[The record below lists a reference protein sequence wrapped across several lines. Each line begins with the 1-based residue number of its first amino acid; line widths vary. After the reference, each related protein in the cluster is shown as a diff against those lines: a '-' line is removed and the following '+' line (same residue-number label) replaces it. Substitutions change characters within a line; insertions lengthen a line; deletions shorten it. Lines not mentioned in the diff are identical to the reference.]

1 MYWPS
6 VGFGARS
13 DPIANQSL
21 IIPEDMHSAVAPD
34 LILANGRVITADA
47 NNRTF
52 EAVAVKTGRILAV
65 GNSSDM
71 LDLRGARTEVI
82 DLKGRTVIPGL
93 TDPHVHL
100 ADDGAASLNKIDV
113 RDFGTN
119 VRSIPHILEV
129 VRAQTRE
136 VPPGSWIVGT
146 GSPMQDFRMPEKRF
160 PRREELDA
168 VAADHPVSIGF
179 GAHVTIA
186 NSQALALAHVTK
198 ETAPPG
204 GGAIELDP
212 TTGELTGKLIERAQY
227 LVRDV
232 IPAYSYEQLKE
243 GIVHAMRRALRRGVT
258 TIHDI
263 VTNNET
269 TRAYQELVLEGR
281 LPIRASL
288 LLRILEAKIVPE
300 SLLNLGIKTGF
311 GNDWLKIGGVK
322 MSIDGGITGRVA
334 AFYEPYV
341 GDPCH
346 CGLIRIPADELDE
359 TVNAYH
365 RAGHRVCI
373 HAIGDRAMDMALD
386 AIEKAVTALPRTDHR
401 HRVEHLGNWMI
412 TKERLERIRRLEVLP
427 VPNVPFLHFIWESL
441 LDCMGPARLD
451 GSFGVKTLLESGIP
465 ITSGSDGPGYWP
477 TDPLRDMGTS
487 VSRQIWSGATIGA
500 DQAISAV
507 DALRMFTINAA
518 YNSFDER
525 IKGSIE
531 PGKLADLVVLAQD
544 PFTIAPERIK
554 DIPVDMTI
562 VDGRVAF
569 VSDGAPGLRQ

>member
-1 MYWPS
+1 M
-6 VGFGARS
+6 
-13 DPIANQSL
+13 N
-21 IIPEDMHSAVAPD
+21 SALAPD
-34 LILANGRVITADA
+34 LILGNGRVLTADA
-47 NNRTF
+47 DNRTF
-52 EAVAVKTGRILAV
+52 EAIAIKMGRIVAVGR
-65 GNSSDM
+65 SSEM
-71 LDLRGARTEVI
+71 LELRGSRTEVI

-129 VRAQTRE
+129 VRAQTCE
-136 VPPGSWIVGT
+136 VPPGTWIVGS

-160 PRREELDA
+160 PRREELDE
-168 VAADHPVSIGF
+168 AAPNHPVSIGF
-179 GAHVTIA
+179 GAHITIA

-198 ETAPPG
+198 ETPPPAG
-204 GGAIELDP
+204 GSIELDHA
-212 TTGELTGKLIERAQY
+212 TGELTGKLVERAQY
-227 LVRDV
+227 LVRNA
-232 IPAYSYEQLKE
+232 IPAYSYAQMKE
-243 GIVHAMRRALRRGVT
+243 GIVHAMRRAQRRGVT

-263 VTNNET
+263 VTNSET
-269 TRAYQELVLEGR
+269 VRAYQELMLEGR

-300 SLLNLGIKTGF
+300 SLLNLGLKTGF

-341 GDPCH
+341 DDPCH
-346 CGLIRIPADELDE
+346 CGLIRIPAEELDQ
-359 TVNAYH
+359 TVDAYH

-386 AIEKAVTALPRTDHR
+386 AIEKAVTAVPRADHR

-412 TKERLERIRRLEVLP
+412 TKERLQRIRRLEVLP

-441 LDCMGPARLD
+441 LDCMGPARLEA
-451 GSFGVKTLLESGIP
+451 SFAVKTLLESGIP

-477 TDPLRDMGTS
+477 ADPLRDMGTS
-487 VSRQIWSGATIGA
+487 VSRRIWSGATVGP

-507 DALRMFTINAA
+507 EALRMFTINAA
-518 YNSFDER
+518 YNGFDER

-531 PGKLADLVVLAQD
+531 PGKLADLAVLAQD
-544 PFTIAPERIK
+544 PLVVAPERIK

-562 VDGRVAF
+562 VDGRIAF
-569 VSDGAPGLRQ
+569 VHESAPQWRQ

>member
-1 MYWPS
+1 VS
-6 VGFGARS
+6 EIR
-13 DPIANQSL
+13 
-21 IIPEDMHSAVAPD
+21 ETDMHSAIAPD
-34 LILANGRVITADA
+34 LVLGNGRVLTADA
-47 NNRTF
+47 NNRAF
-52 EAVAVKTGRILAV
+52 EAVAVKMGRILAV
-65 GNSSDM
+65 GSSREM
-71 LDLRGARTEVI
+71 MDLRGPRTELI

-119 VRSIPHILEV
+119 VRSTAHILEV

-136 VPPGSWIVGT
+136 VPPGTWIVGT

-160 PRREELDA
+160 PRREELDQ
-168 VAADHPVSIGF
+168 VAPDHPVSIGF
-179 GAHVTIA
+179 GAHVTVA

-198 ETAPPG
+198 ETKPPG

-212 TTGELTGKLIERAQY
+212 ASGELTGKLVERAQY
-227 LVRDV
+227 LVRNV
-232 IPAYSYEQLKE
+232 IPAYTYEQMKD
-243 GIVHAMRRALRRGVT
+243 GIVHATRRAMRRGVT

-263 VTNNET
+263 VTNAQT
-269 TRAYQELVLEGR
+269 VRAYQELMLEGR
-281 LPIRASL
+281 LPIRVSL

-334 AFYEPYV
+334 AFSEPYED
-341 GDPCH
+341 DPCH
-346 CGLIRIPADELDE
+346 CGLIRIPSEELDE
-359 TVNAYH
+359 TVDAYH

-412 TKERLERIRRLEVLP
+412 TDERLERIRRLAVLP
-427 VPNVPFLHFIWESL
+427 VPNVPFLHYIWESL
-441 LDCMGPARLD
+441 LDCMGQKRLE
-451 GSFGVKTLLESGIP
+451 GSFGIKRLLEAGIP

-477 TDPLRDMGTS
+477 TDPLRDMSTS
-487 VSRQIWSGATIGA
+487 VSRRIWSGNTIGSE
-500 DQAISAV
+500 QAVSAA

-518 YNSFDER
+518 YNGFDER

-531 PGKLADLVVLAQD
+531 PGKLADLAVLAED
-544 PFTIAPERIK
+544 PLAIAPERIK

-562 VDGRVAF
+562 VDGRIAF
-569 VSDGAPGLRQ
+569 VHEGAQGLRQ

>member
-1 MYWPS
+1 
-6 VGFGARS
+6 
-13 DPIANQSL
+13 
-21 IIPEDMHSAVAPD
+21 MHPALAPD
-34 LILANGRVITADA
+34 LILANGRVLSA
-47 NNRTF
+47 NAENRAF
-52 EAVAVKTGRILAV
+52 EAVAIKMGRILAV
-65 GNSSDM
+65 GDSSEM
-71 LDLRGARTEVI
+71 SDLRGARTEVI

-119 VRSIPHILEV
+119 VRSIEHVLEV

-136 VPPGSWIVGT
+136 VPPGTWIVGT

-168 VAADHPVSIGF
+168 VAPDHPVSIGF

-186 NSQALALAHVTK
+186 NSAALALAHVTK
-198 ETAPPG
+198 DTVPPG

-212 TTGELTGKLIERAQY
+212 ATGELTGKLVERAQY
-227 LVRDV
+227 LVRNV
-232 IPAYSYEQLKE
+232 IPPYTYEQMKE
-243 GIVHAMRRALRRGVT
+243 GIVHATRRALRRGVT

-269 TRAYQELVLEGR
+269 VRAYQELALEGR

-300 SLLNLGIKTGF
+300 SLLNLGLKTGF
-311 GNDWLKIGGVK
+311 GGDWLKIGGVK

-334 AFYEPYV
+334 AFTEPYAD
-341 GDPCH
+341 DPCH
-346 CGLIRIPADELDE
+346 CGLIRIPSEELDE
-359 TVNAYH
+359 TVDAYH

-386 AIEKAVTALPRTDHR
+386 AVDKALTALPRSDHR
-401 HRVEHLGNWMI
+401 HRIEHLGNWMI
-412 TKERLERIRRLEVLP
+412 TPARLERIRRLGVLP

-441 LDCMGPARLD
+441 LDCMGAKRLE
-451 GSFGVKTLLESGIP
+451 GSFDIKALLDCGIP

-487 VSRQIWSGATIGA
+487 VSRRIWSGDTVGPK
-500 DQAISAV
+500 QAISAV

-518 YNSFDER
+518 YNGFDER

-531 PGKLADLVVLAQD
+531 AGKLADLAVLAQD
-544 PFTIAPERIK
+544 PLAVAPERIK
-554 DIPVDMTI
+554 DIPVEMTI
-562 VDGRVAF
+562 VDGRIAF
-569 VSDGAPGLRQ
+569 VHDGAQGLRQ

>member
-1 MYWPS
+1 
-6 VGFGARS
+6 
-13 DPIANQSL
+13 
-21 IIPEDMHSAVAPD
+21 MHSALAPD
-34 LILANGRVITADA
+34 LILANGRVLTADA
-47 NNRTF
+47 ENRAF
-52 EAVAVKTGRILAV
+52 EAVAVKLGRILAV
-65 GNSSDM
+65 GDSSEM
-71 LDLRGARTEVI
+71 IELRGARTEVI

-119 VRSIPHILEV
+119 VRSIEHVLEV

-136 VPPGSWIVGT
+136 VSPGTWIVGT

-168 VAADHPVSIGF
+168 VAPDHPVSIGF

-186 NSQALALAHVTK
+186 NSAALALAHVTK
-198 ETAPPG
+198 ETKPPG

-212 TTGELTGKLIERAQY
+212 ATGELTGKLVERAQY
-227 LVRDV
+227 LVRNV
-232 IPAYSYEQLKE
+232 IPPYSYEQMKE
-243 GIVHAMRRALRRGVT
+243 GIVHATRRALRRGVT

-269 TRAYQELVLEGR
+269 VRAYQELALEGR

-300 SLLNLGIKTGF
+300 SLLNLGLKTGF
-311 GNDWLKIGGVK
+311 GSDWLKIGGVK

-334 AFYEPYV
+334 AFTEPYAD
-341 GDPCH
+341 DPCH
-346 CGLIRIPADELDE
+346 CGLIRIPSEELDE
-359 TVNAYH
+359 TVDAYH

-386 AIEKAVTALPRTDHR
+386 AVDKALTALPRSDHR
-401 HRVEHLGNWMI
+401 HRIEHLGNWMI
-412 TKERLERIRRLEVLP
+412 TPARLERIRRLGVLP

-441 LDCMGPARLD
+441 LDCMGPQRLE
-451 GSFGVKTLLESGIP
+451 GSFDIKTLLDCGIP

-487 VSRQIWSGATIGA
+487 VSRRIWSGDTVGPK
-500 DQAISAV
+500 QAISVV

-518 YNSFDER
+518 YNGFDER
-525 IKGSIE
+525 IKGSVE
-531 PGKLADLVVLAQD
+531 PGKLADLAVLAQD
-544 PFTIAPERIK
+544 PLAIAPERIK
-554 DIPVDMTI
+554 DIPVEMTI
-562 VDGRVAF
+562 VDGRIAF
-569 VSDGAPGLRQ
+569 VHDGAQGLRQ

>member
-1 MYWPS
+1 
-6 VGFGARS
+6 
-13 DPIANQSL
+13 
-21 IIPEDMHSAVAPD
+21 MHQDLAPD
-34 LILANGRVITADA
+34 LILASGRVLTADA
-47 NNRTF
+47 NDRAF
-52 EAVAVKTGRILAV
+52 EAVAVKMGRIVAV
-65 GNSSDM
+65 GSSADM
-71 LDLRGARTEVI
+71 LELRGSRTETI

-129 VRAQTRE
+129 VRAQARE
-136 VPPGSWIVGT
+136 VPPGTWILGT

-168 VAADHPVSIGF
+168 AAPDHPVSIGF

-186 NSQALALAHVTK
+186 NSRALALAHVTK
-198 ETAPPG
+198 ETVAPG

-212 TTGELTGKLIERAQY
+212 STGEPTGKLVERAQF

-232 IPAYSYEQLKE
+232 IPAFTYEQMKE
-243 GIVHAMRRALRRGVT
+243 GIVHAMGRALRRGVT

-263 VTNNET
+263 VTNSET
-269 TRAYQELVLEGR
+269 VRAYQELVNERR

-311 GNDWLKIGGVK
+311 GNDWLRIGGVK

-334 AFYEPYV
+334 AFYEPYED
-341 GDPCH
+341 DPCR
-346 CGLIRIPADELDE
+346 CGLIRIPAEELDE
-359 TVNAYH
+359 TVDAYH
-365 RAGHRVCI
+365 KAGHRVCI

-386 AIEKAVTALPRTDHR
+386 AIEKALEAAPRSDHR

-412 TKERLERIRRLEVLP
+412 TKERLARIRRLEVLP
-427 VPNVPFLHFIWESL
+427 VPNIPFLHYIWDSL
-441 LDCMGPARLD
+441 LACMGPKRLE
-451 GSFGVKTLLESGIP
+451 GSFGIKTLLESGIP

-477 TDPLRDMGTS
+477 ADPLRDMGTS
-487 VSRQIWSGATIGA
+487 VSRRIWSGGTIGYEE
-500 DQAISAV
+500 AIPAAA
-507 DALRMFTINAA
+507 ALRMFTINAA
-518 YNSFDER
+518 YNGFDER

-531 PGKLADLVVLAQD
+531 PGKLADLAVLAED
-544 PFTIAPERIK
+544 PLAIAPERIK

-562 VDGRVAF
+562 VDGRIAF
-569 VSDGAPGLRQ
+569 VHENAQGLRQ

>member
-1 MYWPS
+1 
-6 VGFGARS
+6 
-13 DPIANQSL
+13 
-21 IIPEDMHSAVAPD
+21 MHSTLAPD
-34 LILANGRVITADA
+34 LILANGRVLTADA
-47 NNRTF
+47 ENRAF
-52 EAVAVKTGRILAV
+52 EAVAIKMGRILAV
-65 GNSSDM
+65 GDSGEM
-71 LDLRGARTEVI
+71 IELRGARTEVI

-119 VRSIPHILEV
+119 VRSIEHVLEV

-136 VPPGSWIVGT
+136 VPAGTWIVGT

-168 VAADHPVSIGF
+168 VAPNHPVSLGF

-186 NSQALALAHVTK
+186 NSAALALAHVTK
-198 ETAPPG
+198 DTAPPG

-212 TTGELTGKLIERAQY
+212 ATGELTGKLVERAQY
-227 LVRDV
+227 LVRNV
-232 IPAYSYEQLKE
+232 IPAYTYEQMKE
-243 GIVHAMRRALRRGVT
+243 GIVHATKRALRRGVT

-269 TRAYQELVLEGR
+269 VRAYQELALEAR

-300 SLLNLGIKTGF
+300 SLLNLGLKTGF
-311 GNDWLKIGGVK
+311 GSDWLKIGGVK

-334 AFYEPYV
+334 AFTEPYAD
-341 GDPCH
+341 DPCH
-346 CGLIRIPADELDE
+346 CGLIRIPSEQLDE
-359 TVNAYH
+359 TVDAYH

-386 AIEKAVTALPRTDHR
+386 AVEKALTTLPRSDHR
-401 HRVEHLGNWMI
+401 HRIEHLGNWMI
-412 TKERLERIRRLEVLP
+412 TPARLERIRRLGVLP

-441 LDCMGPARLD
+441 LDCMGPKRLE
-451 GSFGVKTLLESGIP
+451 GSFDIKTLLDCGIP

-487 VSRQIWSGATIGA
+487 VSRRIWSGDTVGPN
-500 DQAISAV
+500 QAISAL

-518 YNSFDER
+518 YHGFDER
-525 IKGSIE
+525 SKGSIE
-531 PGKLADLVVLAQD
+531 PGKLADVAVLAHD
-544 PFTIAPERIK
+544 PLAIAPEQIK
-554 DIPVDMTI
+554 DIPVEMTI
-562 VDGRVAF
+562 VDGRIAF
-569 VSDGAPGLRQ
+569 VHDDAQSLRQ

>member
-1 MYWPS
+1 
-6 VGFGARS
+6 
-13 DPIANQSL
+13 
-21 IIPEDMHSAVAPD
+21 MHSALAPD
-34 LILANGRVITADA
+34 LILANGRVISTDA

-52 EAVAVKTGRILAV
+52 EAVAVKGGRILAV
-65 GNSSDM
+65 GDSSEM
-71 LDLRGARTEVI
+71 LDFRGARTEVI

-136 VPPGSWIVGT
+136 VPPGTWIVGT

-160 PRREELDA
+160 PDRDELDA
-168 VAADHPVSIGF
+168 VAPDHPVSIGF

-186 NSQALALAHVTK
+186 NSRALALAHVTK
-198 ETAPPG
+198 ETTPPG

-212 TTGELTGKLIERAQY
+212 TTGELTGKLLERAQF

-232 IPAYSYEQLKE
+232 IPKYGYQQVKE
-243 GIVHAMRRALRRGVT
+243 GIVRAMGRALGRGIT

-269 TRAYQELVLEGR
+269 VRAYQELALEGR

-288 LLRILEAKIVPE
+288 LIRILEAKIVPE

-341 GDPCH
+341 DNPCH
-346 CGLIRIPADELDE
+346 CGLIRIPAEELDV
-359 TVNAYH
+359 TVDAYH

-386 AIEKAVTALPRTDHR
+386 AIEKAVTGLPRADHR
-401 HRVEHLGNWMI
+401 HRVEHLGNWLI
-412 TKERLERIRRLEVLP
+412 TAERLERIRRLAVLP

-441 LDCMGPARLD
+441 LDCMGPARLE
-451 GSFGVKTLLESGIP
+451 GAFGVKTLLESGIP

-477 TDPLRDMGTS
+477 TDPLRDIGTS
-487 VSRQIWSGATIGA
+487 VSRQIWSGARVGA
-500 DQAISAV
+500 DQAISALE
-507 DALRMFTINAA
+507 ALRMFTINAA
-518 YNSFDER
+518 YNGFDER

-531 PGKLADLVVLAQD
+531 PGKLADLAVLAQN
-544 PFTIAPERIK
+544 PFEIAPEQIK

-569 VSDGAPGLRQ
+569 VHDGASGLRQ